1 MTSTFA
7 CAICGKTMEFKGHS
21 TGMILAEAEWPNLI
35 VCLDCEPEAERRNQ
49 RHARLIAAAP
59 EMWDLCVRFIAE
71 IEQYVNE
78 PALLSSMNRLAENL
92 ASLYKDATVIH
103 ERVLGGK

>member
-1 MTSTFA
+1 MTHTPGPWIDSPNTSD
-7 CAICGKTMEFKGHS
+7 AIISKHPDAIEQAGQALRYYGGYVICESVTPRDK
-21 TGMILAEAEWPNLI
+21 PLI
-35 VCLDCEPEAERRNQ
+35 K
-49 RHARLIAAAP
+49 AAP

-78 PALLSSMNRLAENL
+78 PGAVTSMNRLAENL